1 MSMRLIGLVL
11 GLAIVSVVSNAQT
24 ITVNYNGGSGAPN
37 VIESDG
43 ITPLADGNAVEIG
56 YFTAGYDIQGNA
68 GSLSALATARQNG
81 TWHLFDST
89 SITHNLLLPAG
100 SFSGQGN
107 ATSGFTGNQIDLWI
121 FQTANGAAP
130 AADLSNVTAWGLF
143 SSTTNAGPSRSWIF
157 QAPGIPGVDNI
168 STLDV
173 DIFYHGGAISPNDQ
187 NGHLEV
193 APAAVPEPGTTA
205 LFGLGLVSAV
215 IAIRRARRV

>member
-1 MSMRLIGLVL
+1 MRLIGLVL
-11 GLAIVSVVSNAQT
+11 GLAIVSVVSNAQQ

-37 VIESDG
+37 VIQSDG
-43 ITPLADGNAVEIG
+43 ITPLADGNTVEIG

-68 GSLSALATARQNG
+68 GSLSALATARQAG
-81 TWHLFDST
+81 GAWHPFSST
-89 SITHNLLLPAG
+89 AITHNLLLPAG
-100 SFSGQGN
+100 SFSGQGT
-107 ATSGFTGNQIDLWI
+107 ATTGFTGNQIDLWV
-121 FQTANGAAP
+121 FQTVNGAAP

-143 SSTTNAGPSRSWIF
+143 SSTTNASPSRSWIF

-205 LFGLGLVSAV
+205 LFGMALVSV
-215 IAIRRARRV
+215 GIAIRRARR